1 MRLDLGALHSNG
13 GASGRDHDEESNLQG
28 LLFFHGAKSLAQN
41 AANAAAHGCSSE
53 LCGNG
58 QTDAVHRFFHG
69 VFLGQS
75 LCGIVRKN
83 IYRHGRG
90 NCPLSFG
97 IRFLI

>member
-1 MRLDLGALHSNG
+1 MV
-13 GASGRDHDEESNLQG
+13 
-28 LLFFHGAKSLAQN
+28 QN
-41 AANAAAHGCSSE
+41 AAHAATDGSASE
-53 LCGNG
+53 LHGNG
-58 QTDAVHRFFHG
+58 KTNAVHRLFHRI
-69 VFLGQS
+69 FLGQS